1 MTSTI
6 PPRIKT
12 DIKPRA
18 RKGYRFSFIAKRM
31 TPDNEPHE
39 EPVLFGWR
47 IPKEPPST
55 RVIFID
61 KDPS

>member
-39 EPVLFGWR
+39 EP
-47 IPKEPPST
+47 PST